1 MPGSALGVW
10 LGRRGRAVL
19 LPAVVLFAVEALAS
33 VWTGWPLYGVSA
45 YVLCVGRASARIDP
59 RVRALGARMGL
70 DAAGDVEIPLVAAGV
85 FGGAAL
91 AFGVQVAARVGGWP
105 AVVIGL
111 VAGFVA
117 LAIDL
122 QHAEALGEAGG
133 LRGARGPVLLPHF
146 TVREHLATASV
157 GVPAELVPDLQ
168 RRPRHLPAAQRVRL
182 AALLPQAGIPSGD
195 ASLADQE

>member
-1 MPGSALGVW
+1 MPGSVLGVW
-10 LGRRGRAVL
+10 LGRRGRTVL
-19 LPAVVLFAVEALAS
+19 LPAVLIVGLEALGS
-33 VWTGWPLYGVSA
+33 WWTGWPLYGVSA

-59 RVRALGARMGL
+59 RVRALGVRMGL

-105 AVVIGL
+105 AVAIGL

-133 LRGARGPVLLPHF
+133 VRGARGPVLLPHF
-146 TVREHLATASV
+146 TVREHLAAAT
-157 GVPAELVPDLQ
+157 VPAELEPDLQ

-182 AALLPQAGIPSGD
+182 AALLPQAGISSDD